1 MYEVTYT
8 FDGGLTMTA
17 PVEALDET
25 DAIYVFEEF
34 LMSEYGISPNVLDEK
49 ADVSVK
55 VFA

>member
-8 FDGGLTMTA
+8 FDGGLILTA

-25 DAIYVFEEF
+25 DAIYVFEEY
-34 LMSEYGISPNVLDEK
+34 LMSEYDISPVLLDEK
-49 ADVSVK
+49 ADVTVK